1 MSLRDV
7 FEAEQAEHK
16 PLYVN
21 LGGSSLPLD
30 VKPSFYQ
37 RPIKLTVEP
46 GQEYNSKRDG
56 FINEHL
62 HKFLLKDFNYK
73 KFKLPESKYYMI
85 LKYEKAVFGKL
96 IQEHIIRKIDSE
108 LADFMY
114 NHTGGSLPG
123 SEVKYFDFFKII
135 KTQNPE
141 KGRLRKFSIR
151 WLNEG

>member
-21 LGGSSLPLD
+21 LGSSSLPLD

-56 FINEHL
+56 
-62 HKFLLKDFNYK
+62 LK
-73 KFKLPESKYYMI
+73 
-85 LKYEKAVFGKL
+85 
-96 IQEHIIRKIDSE
+96 
-108 LADFMY
+108 
-114 NHTGGSLPG
+114 
-123 SEVKYFDFFKII
+123 
-135 KTQNPE
+135 
-141 KGRLRKFSIR
+141 
-151 WLNEG
+151 